1 MNSLAPSLR
10 FWRFLFRRRRAA
22 RSAFLRAFSPRPFE
36 LVFPRHFRTP
46 QRLERRLRAPCGI
59 FFICCFDCTR
69 SRLAMERKGLFRQNP
84 PLTRPRRK
92 TPPALRSAR
101 GLLQAFGD
109 VLRQVTNSSGETKGE
124 AQSPGV
130 PDPPSFPSER
140 RHPPA
145 AHEATPPPERCSIC
159 LEPMLAT
166 DSCIALGCFSKHS
179 AGSSA
184 TPFTAASRRK
194 KSLADTPDNARP
206 GKDASP
212 HRLHTVCFR
221 QYVTFSLQ
229 NCQVLSSASAREDA
243 SPGAAILRCPLADCR
258 AAVPQ
263 SVIRRL
269 LLSSGAEDSAEDR
282 DAAADPGDGAAL
294 HRSCGSAENPRAN
307 AAGAVP
313 LSSATLASPLSK
325 TRRDTRK
332 SIGSKTSSWRPSRC
346 AAFADVTLGGIAAAL
361 SSSDASGAA
370 AAAGRSISDSDSAQK
385 ENQPQGLPT
394 TASQSTYKT
403 DNDGQELYRVYLQR
417 TIEAYA
423 DSAGDVVRCLDPD
436 CGYAFWWPLDA
447 EWPSNEAER
456 RGGEPCPKCKRRCLI
471 CGADAHEAA
480 SCEEAWSSQNFASSL
495 RPETRTKTGRAAP
508 GKVQKKKL
516 SFWRNL
522 RRLDAAF
529 EEYKKTENLRDC
541 KQCGATVH
549 LESGCHRMRCRCGY
563 KFCYVCGTPNATCG
577 CVEVQGHGFLTLE
590 EVRQPS
596 SHARRGG
603 SLPLEKLAEAP
614 QNRTASHED
623 ASLSPAS
630 TAAPRRLR
638 SPRPFGFSAAQA
650 ASPSSKREKREDE
663 KTFEEGD
670 SDTVPDTQPVSLSE
684 CRAPPPRDR
693 RRTPEAQAGL
703 SRGETRGGGVV
714 AAEKG
719 EKREKRTRTKKVEE
733 EHSQGKPLRR
743 RRRAPSLEEE
753 HDRGSAAKAARC
765 EAPASK
771 KSGKGSK

>member
-10 FWRFLFRRRRAA
+10 FWRFLFRRRRTI
-22 RSAFLRAFSPRPFE
+22 RSAFLRAFPPRPFGPAS
-36 LVFPRHFRTP
+36 PRHFRTP
-46 QRLERRLRAPCGI
+46 QRLERRLSAPCGI
-59 FFICCFDCTR
+59 FVICCFEFTR

-84 PLTRPRRK
+84 LTRPSRK
-92 TPPALRSAR
+92 NLPALRSAR

-109 VLRQVTNSSGETKGE
+109 VLRQVASSPGETEGE

-130 PDPPSFPSER
+130 ADSPSFPSER

-145 AHEATPPPERCSIC
+145 GHEAAPPSERCSIC
-159 LEPMLAT
+159 LEPMLTT
-166 DSCIALGCFSKHS
+166 DSCIALGCFSKRS
-179 AGSSA
+179 AGASA
-184 TPFTAASRRK
+184 APFTATSRPE
-194 KSLADTPDNARP
+194 KSLADTPDDARP
-206 GKDASP
+206 GQDASP

-229 NCQVLSSASAREDA
+229 NCQVLSSTSAREDA

-269 LLSSGAEDSAEDR
+269 LLSSGTEDSVQDS
-282 DAAADPGDGAAL
+282 DAAADPGDDAAL
-294 HRSCGSAENPRAN
+294 HRSCGNAENPRAN
-307 AAGAVP
+307 STGAVR

-325 TRRDTRK
+325 NRRDTRK
-332 SIGSKTSSWRPSRC
+332 SIGSKTASWRPSRS
-346 AAFADVTLGGIAAAL
+346 AAFADVTLGGIAAAI

-370 AAAGRSISDSDSAQK
+370 AAAGRGISDSDSAQK
-385 ENQPQGLPT
+385 ENQPQGLAG

-436 CGYAFWWPLDA
+436 CGYAFWWPVDA

-471 CGADAHEAA
+471 CGAAAHEAA

-495 RPETRTKTGRAAP
+495 RPETRTKAGRAAP

-541 KQCGATVH
+541 RQCGATVH

-590 EVRQPS
+590 EVRQPA
-596 SHARRGG
+596 SHGRRGG
-603 SLPLEKLAEAP
+603 SVPLEKLAE
-614 QNRTASHED
+614 TAQSTAASLED
-623 ASLSPAS
+623 ASVSSPAS
-630 TAAPRRLR
+630 AAPPRRLR
-638 SPRPFGFSAAQA
+638 SPRLFDVPAAEA
-650 ASPSSKREKREDE
+650 ASPASKREKREE
-663 KTFEEGD
+663 NAFEEQD
-670 SDTVPDTQPVSLSE
+670 SDTVPDTQPLSASGS
-684 CRAPPPRDR
+684 RAAAPRDR
-693 RRTPEAQAGL
+693 RRAPEAQPSL
-703 SRGETRGGGVV
+703 SRGESRGGT
-714 AAEKG
+714 ATTEKAEK
-719 EKREKRTRTKKVEE
+719 RDKRTRTKKVEE
-733 EHSQGKPLRR
+733 HSQGKTVRR
-743 RRRAPSLEEE
+743 RRRAPSVEEE
-753 HDRGSAAKAARC
+753 HDRGSAVKAARC